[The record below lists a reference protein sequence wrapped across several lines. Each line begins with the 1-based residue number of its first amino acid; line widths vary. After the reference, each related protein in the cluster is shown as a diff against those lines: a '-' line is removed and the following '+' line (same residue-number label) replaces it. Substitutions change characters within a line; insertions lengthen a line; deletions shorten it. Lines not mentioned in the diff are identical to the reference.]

1 MIIGGRK
8 MEWVVLSAVLLMT
21 VLCLLKVNVILSI
34 LISTIAAGLMSGLGF
49 ADSVELLVA
58 GMGNSANTA
67 LSYILLGAFAV
78 AISYTGITKIL
89 VNFIIRVLTGK
100 KTMMLFALAG
110 VACLSQ
116 NAVPVHIAFIP
127 ILIPPLLKVFD
138 QMRMD
143 RRAVALALTFGLKAP
158 YVMIPAGFG
167 LLFQRLILD
176 GLNSNGGEITLYEVT
191 LSMLIPGSGMIVGLL
206 IGILFTYR
214 KDKASKDSMKEEK
227 IKTEDLVEEITF
239 GKQHVMT
246 IIAIISALIV
256 QIITQDLILG
266 ALTGIIAMF
275 VLVALPFKKLD
286 SVMAGGISMMG
297 MISFIIFAA
306 AGFANVLQET
316 GAVSELVEVSVSAL
330 GNNKPLIAFVLL
342 LLGLVITIGIGT
354 SFGTIPIVAALFVP
368 ICLATGFSPL
378 ATAALVGTAG
388 ALGDAGSPASD
399 STLGPTSG
407 LNADGKHDHIWDT
420 CVPTFI
426 HYNIPLFI
434 FGWIAAMVL

>member
-1 MIIGGRK
+1 

>member
-1 MIIGGRK
+1 

-167 LLFQRLILD
+167 LLFQSLILD